1 MAPERTARAIRL
13 LRAVTGIAD
22 VRAVDR
28 PGLRRVAVLEE
39 RYGST
44 ALLPIL
50 NLGVRTALQREVVL
64 VVLKD
69 RRFRGPPAPTVYLV
83 EDLEGAPS
91 GSSLQAGVQTLE
103 VGERRFRI
111 LGEEVLDSGPAY
123 TEKTMRLGES
133 FVLFPERRSD
143 PRLPGAGRGPGGAGH
158 PQDHVRQSL
167 GPGGLPAARAVRIPC
182 RPRPGHP
189 AGGLRSAGLTPRD
202 RRPTRRRACRGLPV
216 LSDRRACAC
225 WREPAPGRCPPP
237 RWCRRR

>member
-143 PRLPGAGRGPGGAGH
+143 PKTPSYFLVPPLGFQELEEAREELGIHRIMSVSPSAQADSLLRELCVFPADPGLATLLVAFD
-158 PQDHVRQSL
+158 PQD
-167 GPGGLPAARAVRIPC
+167 
-182 RPRPGHP
+182 
-189 AGGLRSAGLTPRD
+189 
-202 RRPTRRRACRGLPV
+202 
-216 LSDRRACAC
+216 
-225 WREPAPGRCPPP
+225 
-237 RWCRRR
+237 